1 MKPVK
6 AIVKSRWYLCAA
18 FGEPGNRTLEVQ
30 SELGSYPTCTA
41 ANRVLFEDDPDAVNE
56 PGCVLQ
62 RRKEKYKH
70 LRYPIKGDVLLRNY
84 AGRWK
89 LV

>member
-1 MKPVK
+1 MKPVAK
-6 AIVKSRWYLCAA
+6 IVKSRWYLCASV
-18 FGEPGNRTLEVQ
+18 GEPGHQTLEVQ
-30 SELGSYPTCTA
+30 SELGSYPSYTA
-41 ANRVLFEDDPDAVNE
+41 AHRVLCEDDPDAVNE
-56 PGCVLQ
+56 PGTVLQ

-70 LRYPIKGDVLLRNY
+70 LRYPIKGETLLRNY

>member
-6 AIVKSRWYLCAA
+6 AIARSRWYLCASV
-18 FGEPGNRTLEVQ
+18 GEPGYRTLEVQ
-30 SELGSYPTCTA
+30 SELGSYPSCTA
-41 ANRVLFEDDPDAVNE
+41 ASRVLFEDDPEAVNE
-56 PGCVLQ
+56 PGSVLQ
-62 RRKEKYKH
+62 RRREKYKH
-70 LRYPIKGDVLLRNY
+70 LHYPIKGEVLLRNY